1 MRSSGEV
8 WIKDQ
13 LRFRRGATVLRIDCS
28 MARADR
34 RAALNQAISAI
45 PSILSGGRLIVPA
58 PAYRPVN
65 LLPTRRDKQLTV
77 IDGNGSVLVTERNP
91 KTWYVST
98 RVPVLEKTVHYS
110 RRGRRSQRGNAQSG
124 VAEANRGAVG
134 NRAMDCGEDL
144 QGGNVSS

>member
-1 MRSSGEV
+1 
-8 WIKDQ
+8 
-13 LRFRRGATVLRIDCS
+13 

-110 RRGRRSQRGNAQSG
+110 RRSQTFASECAAKQFAAARI
-124 VAEANRGAVG
+124 AEGAEVSAGTLNPVSPKRIVG
-134 NRAMDCGEDL
+134 PSEIEQWIAEKICKAAT
-144 QGGNVSS
+144 